1 MTNELAVDAEAL
13 KAAERRGYS
22 RGYAAR
28 GKRIKRQNDA
38 ERRQRERQA
47 FLDRAFLAIL
57 PAAMNAQGW
66 SFGDKPITSMEDRV
80 KLAASWAESA
90 LKKRPMA

>member
-1 MTNELAVDAEAL
+1 MSDRDDEI

-22 RGYAAR
+22 RGYQAR
-28 GKRIKRQNDA
+28 NRRIKRDNYV
-38 ERRQRERQA
+38 ERQRRERQA

-66 SFGDKPITSMEDRV
+66 TSGGKPITSTEDRI
-80 KLAASWAESA
+80 KLAASWAREA
-90 LKKRPMA
+90 LFQRPLA